1 MIGSSGT
8 ERYVGRQIKL
18 ENKGQNTLPDRTMGS
33 HGASSLSLF
42 VLGLAR
48 LAWHYA
54 DFNSLGNIIVLCPP
68 AAPDHQRE
76 YNFTSDLSL
85 LPCQLSVMKNDC
97 SQT

>member
-1 MIGSSGT
+1 MV
-8 ERYVGRQIKL
+8 R
-18 ENKGQNTLPDRTMGS
+18 
-33 HGASSLSLF
+33 HLSLF
-42 VLGLAR
+42 VPGLAW
-48 LAWHYA
+48 LTLHYA
-54 DFNSLGNIIVLCPP
+54 DFNSVRNIVLFCPA